1 MSTGA
6 LIIDEYNAD
15 SEIAFSNYLES
26 DEYKEDEAFMFHT
39 TSNKKNIEFKGP
51 IKTIKNMCKYANP
64 DITRSTFTYTDINTN
79 SENYINCT
87 NNKNNIILFH
97 EYYPPNLKG
106 YINAGN
112 YRVNFYTE
120 QNLKD
125 FISLSGYNLIID
137 SKDTLEL
144 IDFRSVSADNPSGI
158 ISTKF
163 KITFELSDK
172 AIKTYNKKISI
183 F

>member
-6 LIIDEYNAD
+6 LVIDEYDSD
-15 SEIAFSNYLES
+15 SELAFFNYLES
-26 DEYKEDEAFMFHT
+26 DEYKEDDAFMFHT

-51 IKTIKNMCKYANP
+51 IKTIKNMIRYSNP
-64 DITRSTFTYTDINTN
+64 DIIHSIIEYTPQNSTTQNLV
-79 SENYINCT
+79 NCT
-87 NNKNNIILFH
+87 FNKNKILLFH

-112 YRVNFYTE
+112 YLVDFYTE

-125 FISLSGYNLIID
+125 FISLNGYNLIID
-137 SKDTLEL
+137 SKDILEL
-144 IDFRSVSADNPSGI
+144 IDFRSMSADNPSGI